1 MASRAFGMHKSGRDD
16 CVGGAEASALPT
28 IPTASIT
35 RVKCLDEHEF
45 RKLLRFGREPSEES
59 SGLPVDHVRG
69 MVPEDPPKQA
79 RPPKQTLLRGSSAEL
94 DPARLGG
101 VRSVKGLPGCR
112 VGSCGFR
119 HPGLLLLPPYKGDM
133 QPRSKSGM
141 WEKAWLAFSW
151 CLSSGLC
158 LVFRDETA
166 YRLECAL
173 WSRPNMSAGAWDAG
187 LGCIEAAWKEGKQS

>member
-1 MASRAFGMHKSGRDD
+1 MGEHEATNLASRAFGMHKSGRDD

-79 RPPKQTLLRGSSAEL
+79 RPPKQTLLRG
-94 DPARLGG
+94 
-101 VRSVKGLPGCR
+101 
-112 VGSCGFR
+112 
-119 HPGLLLLPPYKGDM
+119 LLLLPPYKGDM

-141 WEKAWLAFSW
+141 WEKVRGMQAWAAS
-151 CLSSGLC
+151 
-158 LVFRDETA
+158 
-166 YRLECAL
+166 RL
-173 WSRPNMSAGAWDAG
+173 R
-187 LGCIEAAWKEGKQS
+187 GKKGSKVESVP